1 MKPSTRLP
9 PVLLYFGLL
18 GFLLALLAL
27 LALPAPRLGAQEGAP
42 VLELSLEEFLR
53 EAVRVQPA
61 VEEAHLQWLIR
72 YRLARAEWG
81 AFEPALAGHFNV
93 DSLERENTSLQQIL
107 QLGALEFFEVNDEYA
122 LGLEGKLPSGG
133 SYRLGGSVTRMENSY
148 AEDGEFESFFGV
160 SGEQP
165 LLRGLSHGAALA
177 PLRAAR
183 QERYIAFHE
192 YRRQLMETIL
202 KAEQAYWGLAFAQ
215 RALEMEEESLRIA
228 ASLARDAGL
237 WVQTGKMSALD
248 QRQAEA
254 ELAMRQ
260 ARQADAAQN
269 LRDAVTQLKLL
280 MAGARLPEQLRI
292 VATDPLLPAQTEAA
306 ADPQA
311 EREASIEWARRA
323 QPEYMVRREQLRLDT
338 VLLRYRQSQV
348 LPELVLKGSYGLRG
362 LGDTAAESF
371 DRLESGRYPAWNLG
385 LEMRAPFLLGLRER
399 NELQAARLKKRLA
412 EVRLQSLEY
421 EMCRS
426 IEAMLGRVRTLRAR
440 SDSLQRVVEVKKELL
455 AVELARLEAG
465 TSDMHL
471 VYDAEEELSEARR
484 DLLQAIVRFRGALL
498 DLAVVRGSALLDL
511 GLERL
516 EAGQV
521 VLADEL
527 VFRGSQP

>member
-1 MKPSTRLP
+1 MKPRTCLVRILLLLGLLLP
-9 PVLLYFGLL
+9 PVGPL
-18 GFLLALLAL
+18 
-27 LALPAPRLGAQEGAP
+27 LPAQ
-42 VLELSLEEFLR
+42 VLKLTREEFLR

-81 AFEPALAGHFNV
+81 SFEPALAGHFNV

-133 SYRLGGSVTRMENSY
+133 TYRLGGSLTRMENSY

-165 LLRGLSHGAALA
+165 LLKGLTHGASTA

-192 YRRQLMETIL
+192 YRRQLMDTIL
-202 KAEQAYWGLAFAQ
+202 KAEEAYWNLAFAQ
-215 RALEMEEESLRIA
+215 LVLTMEDESLQIA
-228 ASLARDAGL
+228 VNLAQDAGV
-237 WVQTGKMSALD
+237 WVQTGKMSELD
-248 QRQAEA
+248 LRQAEA

-260 ARQADAAQN
+260 ARQADAAQA

-280 MAGARLPEQLRI
+280 MAGARLPEDLLI
-292 VATDPLLPAQTEAA
+292 VATDPLLPEAPAAA
-306 ADPQA
+306 ADPEA
-311 EREASIEWARRA
+311 ERDSSIEWARRA
-323 QPEYMVRREQLRLDT
+323 QPEYMMRREQLRLDA
-338 VLLRYRQSQV
+338 VLLGYRQSQA
-348 LPELVLKGSYGLRG
+348 LPDLVLKGSYGLRG
-362 LGDTAAESF
+362 LGDTAAKSF
-371 DRLESGRYPAWNLG
+371 DQLESGRYPTWNLG

-412 EVRLQSLEY
+412 EVRLEALEY

-426 IEAMLGRVRTLRAR
+426 IEAMLGRVRTLQTRGE
-440 SDSLQRVVEVKKELL
+440 SLGRVAEVKKQLL
-455 AVELARLEAG
+455 EVEIARLEAG

-471 VYDAEEELSEARR
+471 VYDAEEELREAQR
-484 DLLQAIVRFRGALL
+484 DLLQAIVRFRAALL
-498 DLAVVRGSALLDL
+498 DLAVVRGSVLLDL

-527 VFRGSQP
+527 VYRGTRP